1 MLTASPAAVLPRS
14 IPPRL
19 LVRTGLLHVAAAL
32 LLIVSV
38 PGAVASAA
46 VVAPA
51 AAMPAAAPDQAT
63 PPPATP
69 PQAAPDA
76 AFSPPS
82 VPGLDDG
89 PRLDRRPKPWYEQ
102 VVEVLIFALFLTL
115 PAAFPVGFAAVA
127 LFMDSGCLRAVVTGL
142 GWLSAVLYGLMIA
155 LMLIDMA
162 GWPAG
167 LLGLAFWGSTLTF
180 GLLYF
185 WGKRRVG
192 RLSETDRLT
201 WKRTLTGGAF
211 IGTGVGSMLN
221 VARSAGALFRG
232 GGGSFGGGGAGG
244 SFGSAQA
251 ATAPI
256 ASPGVASPGAVAKG
270 TAVLGHAST
279 SSTTAAAGIAAGSA
293 GVLQHI
299 RNRSRSWLRAIMAQL
314 RRLQWYHGIGFLFTL
329 LIFVPV
335 GLGLTAILER
345 PRVLLGIVGAVAML
359 RLFYLGVRLMDAFG
373 IYFETST
380 SVNTGSRAQQVL
392 PPVLLML
399 LLVGLIATPMLA
411 AESQA
416 PQWHLAIA
424 CALFI
429 AVEGTLFFLPDTNHA
444 VDNAPPFG
452 GGSTSARW

>member
-1 MLTASPAAVLPRS
+1 M
-14 IPPRL
+14 
-19 LVRTGLLHVAAAL
+19 
-32 LLIVSV
+32 
-38 PGAVASAA
+38 
-46 VVAPA
+46 
-51 AAMPAAAPDQAT
+51 
-63 PPPATP
+63 
-69 PQAAPDA
+69 
-76 AFSPPS
+76 
-82 VPGLDDG
+82 
-89 PRLDRRPKPWYEQ
+89 
-102 VVEVLIFALFLTL
+102 VEILIFALFLTL

-127 LFMDSGCLRAVVTGL
+127 LFMDSGCLRAVVAGL

-155 LMLIDMA
+155 LVLVDMA
-162 GWPAG
+162 GLPTG
-167 LLGLAFWGSTLTF
+167 FLGLAFWGSTLTF

-192 RLSETDRLT
+192 RLAEADRLT

-251 ATAPI
+251 AAAPI

-293 GVLQHI
+293 GIIQYV
-299 RNRSRSWLRAIMAQL
+299 RNRSRSWLRAAMEQL
-314 RRLQWYHGIGFLFTL
+314 RRLRWYHGVGFLFTL

-345 PRVLLGIVGAVAML
+345 PRLLLGIVGAVAML

-373 IYFETST
+373 ILSEDSE
-380 SVNTGSRAQQVL
+380 SVNTGSRAQGVL

-399 LLVGLIATPMLA
+399 LLVGLIAAPMLA

-424 CALFI
+424 CAVFI
-429 AVEGTLFFLPDTNHA
+429 AVEGVLFFLPDTDHA
-444 VDNAPPFG
+444 MDHEQSFG

>member
-1 MLTASPAAVLPRS
+1 
-14 IPPRL
+14 
-19 LVRTGLLHVAAAL
+19 
-32 LLIVSV
+32 
-38 PGAVASAA
+38 
-46 VVAPA
+46 
-51 AAMPAAAPDQAT
+51 
-63 PPPATP
+63 
-69 PQAAPDA
+69 
-76 AFSPPS
+76 
-82 VPGLDDG
+82 
-89 PRLDRRPKPWYEQ
+89 

-127 LFMDSGCLRAVVTGL
+127 LFMDSGCLRAVVAGL
-142 GWLSAVLYGLMIA
+142 GWLSAVLHGLMIA
-155 LMLIDMA
+155 LILIDMA

-185 WGKRRVG
+185 WGRRRVG
-192 RLSETDRLT
+192 RLSEAERLT

-221 VARSAGALFRG
+221 AARSAGALFRG
-232 GGGSFGGGGAGG
+232 GGGSFGGGGAGA
-244 SFGSAQA
+244 SFGSAPA

-256 ASPGVASPGAVAKG
+256 ASPGVASPGAVAQG

-293 GVLQHI
+293 GILQQI
-299 RNRSRSWLRAIMAQL
+299 RSWSRSWLRATMEQL
-314 RRLQWYHGIGFLFTL
+314 QRLRWYHGIGFLFTL

-373 IYFETST
+373 MFSAMSQ
-380 SVNTGSRAQQVL
+380 SVNTGSSAQRVL

-424 CALFI
+424 CAVFI
-429 AVEGTLFFLPDTNHA
+429 AVEGALFFLPDTNPA